1 MGENSKAAILIA
13 LLSFTAIA
21 MLMFMASN
29 IVDEI
34 AAEQNEQYQ
43 EQLEA
48 VSEEIGVEPKNIL
61 PLETKY
67 EDTKRFKTDSAEYLI
82 KFDENNQIRAIVKD
96 SE

>member
-1 MGENSKAAILIA
+1 MPENVKGAIFIMLFCFTILGLMVFGLSKTL
-13 LLSFTAIA
+13 
-21 MLMFMASN
+21 
-29 IVDEI
+29 DEI
-34 AAEQNEQYQ
+34 AAEKNNQYQ

-48 VSEEIGVEPKNIL
+48 VSEEIGVDPKNIL

-82 KFDENNQIRAIVKD
+82 KFDKENKIKAIVKD